1 MEDLHKI
8 SKKVMPIEQ
17 FHGRSK
23 LGVKQELHAHF
34 LPVTLTRLFANHS
47 ETQLQRTTTHSTE
60 PENTVQFQA
69 FPVGSEPTFRS
80 AAAQTQPASA

>member
-8 SKKVMPIEQ
+8 SKKMMPIKQ

-23 LGVKQELHAHF
+23 RGVKQELHAHF
-34 LPVTLTRLFANHS
+34 VLVNLSRLFANHS

-69 FPVGSEPTFRS
+69 FPSGSES
-80 AAAQTQPASA
+80 ASRRCCSNTDSR